1 MGDGEGGIWRE
12 QRKKER
18 EIATGPHMLLS
29 RTTQHADAVRI
40 RTKQCRVQCVRELR
54 KFSGS
59 SSVAGD
65 YSVTKLKRGCGCMR
79 NGEPCMRV
87 FSGRSNF
94 FLENM
99 AGHIYFI
106 ERISLSE
113 K

>member
-1 MGDGEGGIWRE
+1 MGRGGFGGNKE
-12 QRKKER
+12 RKKER

-40 RTKQCRVQCVRELR
+40 STKQCRVQCVRELR

-79 NGEPCMRV
+79 N
-87 FSGRSNF
+87 
-94 FLENM
+94 
-99 AGHIYFI
+99 
-106 ERISLSE
+106 
-113 K
+113 

>member
-12 QRKKER
+12 QRKKERKKER

-87 FSGRSNF
+87 LSGRSNF

-99 AGHIYFI
+99 AGHIFH
-106 ERISLSE
+106 
-113 K
+113 